1 MTSKEAL
8 QELELAIKNKSEVN
22 MSKSIKALKRI
33 STIIGSS
40 EPNYYFSFT
49 NSAIP
54 FKEGINK
61 IMKDLEE
68 LEIHTKCR
76 MVKSKDRKI

>member
-1 MTSKEAL
+1 
-8 QELELAIKNKSEVN
+8 

-68 LEIHTKCR
+68 IEIHTKCSYGWQ
-76 MVKSKDRKI
+76 KNDKDNKKK